1 MKLWQRI
8 FFCAFLLTLLA
19 VDVTMIVTLNLNF
32 RTTVERETDRAAI
45 QNAYYTET
53 LRSEVVYRRLQE
65 GRLRLQGGSGGRD
78 HRRDGAE
85 SAGRTDRLVVCSSDG
100 EPVGGEGRQELAMLP
115 EEFRSSVQAA
125 DSMLSHDRGAGTAK
139 LHAHRQPH
147 RAGRQR
153 HIRSTR
159 CLMSRRSTG
168 GWSSSSSSPESPAWY
183 SRD

>member
-65 GRLRLQGGSGGRD
+65 GRLRLQADQVEEIIG
-78 HRRDGAE
+78 E
-85 SAGRTDRLVVCSSDG
+85 MVQNQQAGTDRLVVCSSDG

-125 DSMLSHDRGAGTAK
+125 DSMLSMIVERDGRSYMLTGSPTELETEAYTVYTVSDVTAIYRG
-139 LHAHRQPH
+139 
-147 RAGRQR
+147 
-153 HIRSTR
+153 
-159 CLMSRRSTG
+159 
-168 GWSSSSSSPESPAWY
+168 SSSSSPESPAWY